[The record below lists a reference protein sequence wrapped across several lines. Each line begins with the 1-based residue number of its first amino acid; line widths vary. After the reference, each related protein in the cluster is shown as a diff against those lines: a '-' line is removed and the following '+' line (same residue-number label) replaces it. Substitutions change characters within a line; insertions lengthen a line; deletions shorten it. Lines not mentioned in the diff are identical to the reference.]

1 MMLHQNDKHQ
11 IGFNMTPTTSTATA
25 PAQSGCVSTEEL
37 RIGVYVCH
45 CGLNI
50 AQTVD
55 CDGVAA
61 KAADLPDVV
70 VSKGIGY
77 ACSEPGQREIREDI
91 AQNGLNRIVM
101 ASCSPRLHE
110 PTFRQ
115 MLKDA
120 GLNPYLL
127 EMANLREQCSW
138 VHMKN
143 PAGATDKAWDLV
155 MMGVARARRLSA
167 LSEQHLPMTQRA
179 LVIGGGVA
187 GIQSALDLADSGYD
201 VIMVEKQPSIGGV
214 MAQLDK
220 TFPTM
225 DCSI

>member
-1 MMLHQNDKHQ
+1 MERSMSMEISDNLDEQ
-11 IGFNMTPTTSTATA
+11 P
-25 PAQSGCVSTEEL
+25 

-55 CDGVAA
+55 CQKVTESVSADDG
-61 KAADLPDVV
+61 VV
-70 VSKGIGY
+70 VSSDISY
-77 ACSEPGQREIREDI
+77 ACSEPGQQQIKDDI
-91 AQNGLNRIVM
+91 LEHGLDRIVI

-115 MLKDA
+115 MLKET

-138 VHMKN
+138 VHMN
-143 PAGATDKAWDLV
+143 EPDAATEKAIDLV
-155 MMGVARARRLSA
+155 KMAISRSRL
-167 LSEQHLPMTQRA
+167 LQPLKEETLPLTKRT

-187 GIQSALDLADSGYD
+187 GIQAALDLADNGFD
-201 VIMVEKQPSIGGV
+201 VVLVERAPSIGGA

>member
-1 MMLHQNDKHQ
+1 MKNPDSPESQ
-11 IGFNMTPTTSTATA
+11 P
-25 PAQSGCVSTEEL
+25 

-55 CDGVAA
+55 CRKVVESVSADDGV
-61 KAADLPDVV
+61 VV
-70 VSKGIGY
+70 ANDIGY
-77 ACSEPGQREIREDI
+77 ACSEPGQQQIKEDI
-91 AQNGLNRIVM
+91 QEHGLNRIVI

-115 MLKDA
+115 MLKEA
-120 GLNPYLL
+120 GVNPYVL

-138 VHMKN
+138 VHMNEPGAATEK
-143 PAGATDKAWDLV
+143 ATDLV
-155 MMGVARARRLSA
+155 KMAISRARL
-167 LSEQHLPMTQRA
+167 LEPLKEETLPLTKKT

-187 GIQSALDLADSGYD
+187 GIQAALDLADNGFD
-201 VIMVEKQPSIGGV
+201 VVVVEKAPSIGGK

>member
-1 MMLHQNDKHQ
+1 MEGNLIMKNLDNPEQQ
-11 IGFNMTPTTSTATA
+11 
-25 PAQSGCVSTEEL
+25 L
-37 RIGVYVCH
+37 RIGVYICH

-50 AQTVD
+50 AQTID
-55 CDGVAA
+55 CVKVAESVAQDDGV
-61 KAADLPDVV
+61 VV
-70 VSKGIGY
+70 AGDIGY
-77 ACSEPGQREIREDI
+77 ACSEPGQQQIKDDI
-91 AQNGLNRIVM
+91 LEHGLDRIVI

-115 MLKDA
+115 MLKEA
-120 GLNPYLL
+120 GLNAYVL

-138 VHMKN
+138 VHMN
-143 PAGATDKAWDLV
+143 EPDEATEKAVDLV
-155 MMGVARARRLSA
+155 KMAISRVRL
-167 LSEQHLPMTQRA
+167 LEPLTEETLPLTKRT

-187 GIQSALDLADSGYD
+187 GIQAALDLADNGYD
-201 VIMVEKQPSIGGV
+201 VIMVEKAASIGGT

>member
-1 MMLHQNDKHQ
+1 MNNLDN
-11 IGFNMTPTTSTATA
+11 P
-25 PAQSGCVSTEEL
+25 EEQL

-50 AQTVD
+50 AKTVD
-55 CDGVAA
+55 CQKVAESVSENDGVVISS
-61 KAADLPDVV
+61 D
-70 VSKGIGY
+70 IGY
-77 ACSEPGQREIREDI
+77 ACSEPGQQQIKEDI
-91 AQNGLNRIVM
+91 QEYDLNRIVM

-115 MLKDA
+115 MLKEA
-120 GLNPYLL
+120 GLNPYLM

-138 VHMKN
+138 VHMN
-143 PAGATDKAWDLV
+143 TPEEATDKAIDLV
-155 MMGVARARRLSA
+155 KMAISRASL
-167 LSEQHLPMTQRA
+167 LEPLTEETLPLTKRT

-187 GIQSALDLADSGYD
+187 GIQAALDLADNGFD
-201 VIMVEKQPSIGGV
+201 VVLVEKEASIGGT

>member
-1 MMLHQNDKHQ
+1 MSMTKDKPT
-11 IGFNMTPTTSTATA
+11 GGNTPGDS
-25 PAQSGCVSTEEL
+25 SGDV

-50 AQTVD
+50 AQSVD
-55 CDGVAA
+55 CEQVAE
-61 KAADLPDVV
+61 KASQLPNVCV
-70 VSKGIGY
+70 AKGIGY

-91 AQNGLNRIVM
+91 AENNLNRIVV

-115 MLKDA
+115 MLQDA

-127 EMANLREQCSW
+127 EIANLREQCSW
-138 VHMKN
+138 VHMHEKD
-143 PAGATDKAWDLV
+143 AATDKAYDLV
-155 MMGVARARRLSA
+155 KMAVARV
-167 LSEQHLPMTQRA
+167 SENTPLTEEKLPMTQKA
-179 LVIGGGVA
+179 LVIGGGAA
-187 GIQSALDLADSGYD
+187 GIQTALDLADNGME
-201 VIMVEKQPSIGGV
+201 VVMVEKKPSIGGV

>member
-1 MMLHQNDKHQ
+1 MVNSDSLENQP
-11 IGFNMTPTTSTATA
+11 F
-25 PAQSGCVSTEEL
+25 
-37 RIGVYVCH
+37 IGVYVCH

-50 AQTVD
+50 AQTID
-55 CDGVAA
+55 CRKVAESVSGDDG
-61 KAADLPDVV
+61 VV
-70 VSKGIGY
+70 VSNDIGY
-77 ACSEPGQREIREDI
+77 ACSEPGQQQIKEDI
-91 AQNGLNRIVM
+91 RGHGLNRIVI

-115 MLKDA
+115 MLKES
-120 GLNPYLL
+120 GLNPYVL

-138 VHMKN
+138 VHMKE
-143 PAGATDKAWDLV
+143 PEAATEKATDLV
-155 MMGVARARRLSA
+155 KMAISRARLLA
-167 LSEQHLPMTQRA
+167 PLKEEILPLTKKT

-187 GIQSALDLADSGYD
+187 GIQVALDLADNGFD
-201 VIMVEKQPSIGGV
+201 VVMVEKTPSIGGT

>member
-1 MMLHQNDKHQ
+1 MEAIVLEKKQEDL
-11 IGFNMTPTTSTATA
+11 
-25 PAQSGCVSTEEL
+25 EEHR

-50 AQTVD
+50 AKTVD
-55 CDGVAA
+55 CQKVAE
-61 KAADLPDVV
+61 AAAGLDDVV
-70 VSKGIGY
+70 VSKDIGY
-77 ACSEPGQREIREDI
+77 ACSEPGQQQIKNDI
-91 AQNGLNRIVM
+91 LEHGLDRVVV

-115 MLKDA
+115 MLQAA
-120 GLNPYLL
+120 GLNPYLM

-138 VHMKN
+138 VHMDE
-143 PAGATDKAWDLV
+143 PDSATVKAIDLV
-155 MMGVARARRLSA
+155 KMAVSRVRILQPLKEEILS
-167 LSEQHLPMTQRA
+167 LTKKA

-187 GIQSALDLADSGYD
+187 GIQAALDLADNDFD
-201 VIMVEKQPSIGGV
+201 VVLVEKRPSVGGT

>member
-1 MMLHQNDKHQ
+1 
-11 IGFNMTPTTSTATA
+11 MTMNANLSTLSPEVQPA
-25 PAQSGCVSTEEL
+25 PRV
-37 RIGVYVCH
+37 GVYVCH

-55 CDGVAA
+55 CDGIAARATGLSDVTVA
-61 KAADLPDVV
+61 
-70 VSKGIGY
+70 KGIGY
-77 ACSEPGQREIREDI
+77 ACSEPGQREIRDDI
-91 AQNGLNRIVM
+91 AEHGLNRIVV

-138 VHMKN
+138 VHMHD
-143 PAGATDKAWDLV
+143 PAAATDKAWDLV
-155 MMGVARARRLSA
+155 KMAVARVRRLSP
-167 LSEQHLPMTQRA
+167 LSEAHLPMTQRA

-187 GIQSALDLADSGYD
+187 GIQSALDLADNGYE
-201 VIMVEKQPSIGGV
+201 VVMVEKQPSIGGV

>member
-1 MMLHQNDKHQ
+1 MSISKHK
-11 IGFNMTPTTSTATA
+11 
-25 PAQSGCVSTEEL
+25 SGDTFISGDSSEDI

-50 AQTVD
+50 AESVD
-55 CDGVAA
+55 CKGVAE
-61 KAADLPDVV
+61 KASHLSNVC

-91 AQNGLNRIVM
+91 AENDLNRIVV

-115 MLKDA
+115 MLQDA

-138 VHMKN
+138 VHMHEKD
-143 PAGATDKAWDLV
+143 AATDKAYDLV
-155 MMGVARARRLSA
+155 KMAVARVAENMPLI
-167 LSEQHLPMTQRA
+167 ENKLPMTQKA
-179 LVIGGGVA
+179 LVIGGGAA
-187 GIQSALDLADSGYD
+187 GIQTALDLADNGME
-201 VIMVEKQPSIGGV
+201 VVLVEKRPSIGGV

>member
-1 MMLHQNDKHQ
+1 MEGKIIMNNPDNREKQ
-11 IGFNMTPTTSTATA
+11 
-25 PAQSGCVSTEEL
+25 L

-50 AQTVD
+50 AKTVD
-55 CDGVAA
+55 CRKVAESVSEN
-61 KAADLPDVV
+61 DEVV
-70 VSKGIGY
+70 VSSDIGY
-77 ACSEPGQREIREDI
+77 ACSGPGQQQIKEDMKEH
-91 AQNGLNRIVM
+91 GLNRIVM

-110 PTFRQ
+110 PTFKQ
-115 MLKDA
+115 MLKEA

-138 VHMKN
+138 VHIN
-143 PAGATDKAWDLV
+143 EPDEATEKAIDLV
-155 MMGVARARRLSA
+155 KMAISRVRL
-167 LSEQHLPMTQRA
+167 LEPLTEEIQPLTKRT

-187 GIQSALDLADSGYD
+187 GIQAALDLADNGYD
-201 VIMVEKQPSIGGV
+201 VIMVEKAASIGGT